1 MKRNKMLVLLSTI
14 TSATILVARQNTKT
28 QTQAEAISKV
38 QSQQIVLNVLKLLL
52 RRKLIDF
59 Y

>member
-1 MKRNKMLVLLSTI
+1 MKRNKMIVLLSTI
-14 TSATILVARQNTKT
+14 TSATTLVAWQNTQT
-28 QTQAEAISKV
+28 QTQAEATSQV
-38 QSQQIVLNVLKLLL
+38 QSQQILLNVLKLLL